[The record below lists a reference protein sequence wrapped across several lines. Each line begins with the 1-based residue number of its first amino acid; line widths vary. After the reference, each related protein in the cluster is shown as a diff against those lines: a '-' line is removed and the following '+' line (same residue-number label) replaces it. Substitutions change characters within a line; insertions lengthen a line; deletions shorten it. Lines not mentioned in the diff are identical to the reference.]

1 MRPYDERLD
10 HFLSRA
16 ARVFADKGYHSTTMR
31 DLAAATGMSL
41 AGMYYYVQ
49 GKEELLY
56 RIQERCF
63 TQVLAGAEQVLAG
76 LRGGDV
82 DPIER
87 LQAFIRHHVG
97 FFAAHMAEM
106 KVLSHEANS
115 LAGERQ
121 RKVSAIK
128 RRYVDL
134 LERLLRDVAPDDPA
148 VERSAAAYVLF
159 GMMNWIYNWYDPR
172 GKLSV
177 GQLVDNITRL
187 FLNGFLSREQAPF
200 ALADSAGAEKVN
212 IWRTA

>member
-16 ARVFADKGYHSTTMR
+16 AKVFADQGYHSTTMR

-41 AGMYYYVQ
+41 AGMYYYVR

-63 TQVLAGAEQVLAG
+63 TRVLAGAERALAG
-76 LRGGDV
+76 IGEADSL
-82 DPIER
+82 ER
-87 LQAFIRHHVG
+87 LQAFIRHHVA

-106 KVLSHEANS
+106 KVLSHEANF

-121 RKVSAIK
+121 RKVNAIK

-134 LERLLRDVAPDDPA
+134 LEGLLRDVAPDDAA
-148 VERSAAAYVLF
+148 VERGAAAYALF
-159 GMMNWIYNWYDPR
+159 GMMNWIYNWYDPAGEIDPER
-172 GKLSV
+172 LGGLIARIFIGGFADARST
-177 GQLVDNITRL
+177 VD
-187 FLNGFLSREQAPF
+187 G
-200 ALADSAGAEKVN
+200 G
-212 IWRTA
+212 